1 MSVINRMLQDLESRR
16 GTVTSQD
23 SLARQI
29 RAVPNRRSTAVWV
42 ALLIGVLALIA
53 ASLWFAWPR
62 SRVVSAQPNMIVVKR
77 SNPNVVK
84 VVPEKAA
91 TTVPP
96 QAEATT
102 VFAAPSD
109 ATPIMFSFALKP
121 SLSLGLPGV
130 GVRVAENAPP
140 IVTHTPPKANVI
152 VAAPLPPTAIPPT
165 QTQMATSTPTPTPTA
180 TPTPTPVSLPEIRP
194 TPIAPPAV
202 KETTAKQRADNAYAA
217 ALTLI
222 QEERGTEA
230 VEQLNTVLQQ
240 DPGNSAARQ
249 TLAGL
254 LISAKRYDEAQ
265 RQLQEGLKI
274 DPAQSSQA
282 MLLARLQVEQGNVA
296 AALATL
302 QRSLPAGA
310 ERADYQGFIAALLQ
324 REGRHREAIAHYQRA
339 LRKVPGS
346 GVWLTGMG
354 ISLQAENR
362 VAEAKEAFERARATN
377 SLDAELKAFV
387 DQQLQR

>member
-16 GTVTSQD
+16 GSATSED
-23 SLARQI
+23 GLARQI
-29 RAVPNRRSTAVWV
+29 RAVPNRRATSVWV
-42 ALLIGVLALIA
+42 ALGIGVLVLTAAL
-53 ASLWFAWPR
+53 LWLAWPR
-62 SRVVSAQPNMIVVKR
+62 TRVESVLPSMVVVKR
-77 SNPNVVK
+77 PSPNGMK
-84 VVPEKAA
+84 VAPEKPA
-91 TTVPP
+91 TTVPR

-102 VFAAPSD
+102 VFTAPSD
-109 ATPIMFSFALKP
+109 ATPIMLSFALKP

-130 GVRVAENAPP
+130 EVPVVANAMPA
-140 IVTHTPPKANVI
+140 VTRTPKANI
-152 VAAPLPPTAIPPT
+152 TVAAPSPPTVIPP
-165 QTQMATSTPTPTPTA
+165 A
-180 TPTPTPVSLPEIRP
+180 PTPVPVPLPVPSAEIRP
-194 TPIAPPAV
+194 TPVAPTAV

-217 ALTLI
+217 ALTMI
-222 QEERGTEA
+222 QEERNAEA
-230 VEQLNTVLQQ
+230 AEQLNTVLQQ

-254 LISAKRYDEAQ
+254 LIGAKRYDEAQ

-296 AALATL
+296 SALATL

-310 ERADYQGFIAALLQ
+310 GRADYQGFIAALLQ
-324 REGRHREAIAHYQRA
+324 REGRHHDAIDHYQRA
-339 LRKVPGS
+339 LRKVPAS

-377 SLDAELKAFV
+377 SLDPELKAFV